1 VLPSP
6 SPAAGPAPAAGG
18 SATPAIADA
27 APATATKPD
36 GPATVNGA
44 PVAQTPRELAE
55 PPDATRPAAAPANGA
70 AIVLVLP
77 LDSAVYGRAAAA
89 VRAGFVA
96 AAEAD
101 ATRVRVIAHPDGDPL
116 PGFSEARKLGARVV
130 VGPLVRDDLRMLA
143 AADIDLPTTLA
154 LNQLDEGL
162 PLPERVYALSLG
174 IEAEGRQLARLLRAQ
189 GTQTVAI
196 VSADVPL
203 QKRFGSAFVGEWIL
217 QGGGPPET
225 FRFAR
230 APEELTKLRRDLS
243 RAPVDAVLLA
253 VDGSDVA
260 LLKQFVGVTPSY
272 TSSQAN
278 DRPQLENQ
286 RDLDDLQFVELPWLA
301 DPVSP
306 ALEGLPRGNYP
317 NASLERLYA
326 LGIDAFRVAKAF
338 VDGPPGKFE
347 IDGATGHLTLG
358 ESRVFAREGQLMRLR
373 DGRVEVVAPR

>member
-1 VLPSP
+1 
-6 SPAAGPAPAAGG
+6 
-18 SATPAIADA
+18 
-27 APATATKPD
+27 
-36 GPATVNGA
+36 
-44 PVAQTPRELAE
+44 
-55 PPDATRPAAAPANGA
+55 
-70 AIVLVLP
+70 
-77 LDSAVYGRAAAA
+77 
-89 VRAGFVA
+89 
-96 AAEAD
+96 
-101 ATRVRVIAHPDGDPL
+101 VIAHADGDPL

-130 VGPLVRDDLRMLA
+130 VGPLVRDDLRTLA

-162 PLPERVYALSLG
+162 PLPERVYALSLA

-230 APEELTKLRRDLS
+230 APEELTKLRRDLV
-243 RAPVDAVLLA
+243 RTPIDAVLLA

-301 DPVSP
+301 DPGSP
-306 ALEGLPRGNYP
+306 ALGGLPRGNYP

-338 VDGPPGKFE
+338 VDGPPGKLE

-358 ESRVFAREGQLMRLR
+358 ESRVFTREGQLMRLR